1 MTCRID
7 VQLAIVAFARAFCI
21 QPISHPQPQAKR
33 VRWQVV
39 LLCAD
44 MLVGV
49 KRSERSCQ
57 RLVEWVVF
65 CSIRDVRPRLF
76 KSLVFNA
83 VGGLR
88 FQLVGALFLTR
99 GVGDKL
105 VGYTQLGL
113 VARCQFLLQAEA
125 VNQVWGVCGQL
136 GGLSVVDFRELTHQ
150 LAEPCVT
157 ERFDFLHRKLFAEV
171 FQLVFGFAQSGVC
184 AKLLFRQH
192 GVVEKRVVVF
202 ELRTHILNNRF
213 LFLVRAL
220 VDCLGKTD
228 SFFNLSGF
236 FLLTGGTE
244 GLALLR
250 VKTLVVSVRSSRL
263 VCLRGATNFVTSALT
278 QLTTRNRHPILL
290 THGGTVHTKV
300 RLVANLTPSAVGVGV
315 QDLVV
320 RQLAFYG
327 RGFHPKLL

>member
-7 VQLAIVAFARAFCI
+7 VQLAIVAFAWALCI

-33 VRWQVV
+33 VSGQVV

-44 MLVGV
+44 VLVGV

-57 RLVEWVVF
+57 RLVEGVVF
-65 CSIRDVRPRLF
+65 CSIRDVSPRLL
-76 KSLVFNA
+76 KALVFHT

-105 VGYTQLGL
+105 VGDTQLGL
-113 VARCQFLLQAEA
+113 VERCQFLLQAEA
-125 VNQVWGVCGQL
+125 VNQVRCVCGQL

-157 ERFDFLHRKLFAEV
+157 ERFDFLHRKLLCEV
-171 FQLVFGFAQSGVC
+171 FQLVFGFAQRGVC

-192 GVVEKRVVVF
+192 RVVKKRVVVF
-202 ELRTHILNNRF
+202 ELRTHILNNSF
-213 LFLVRAL
+213 LLLVRAL
-220 VDCLGKTD
+220 VGGLGTTD

-278 QLTTRNRHPILL
+278 QLSTRNRNPIFF
-290 THGGTVHTKV
+290 THRRTVHTKV
-300 RLVANLTPSAVGVGV
+300 RLVAHLTPFAVGVAV
-315 QDLVV
+315 QALVV

-327 RGFHPKLL
+327 RSFQPKLL